1 MDNFIMEQV
10 MVYQE
15 EKLMKLK
22 KEKIYQKISINTDLN
37 MKENI

>member
-1 MDNFIMEQV
+1 